1 MATKTRVKFETGKFK
16 RELFKNLVED
26 QTTRLVKY
34 AMEEI
39 KNIGKQIETYN
50 SRNHMDD
57 TGNLLDS
64 LCWGVS
70 YNGKLVDYGFYRDK
84 QASRES
90 WLHAF
95 SERAVAVNGRALA
108 EEYIQKYGASY
119 TNGWKIF
126 WGILARY
133 WGYWEKGFT
142 MVGKNHRTKIE
153 GVMILTQNYDKIK
166 RDLKPAR
173 TRINIHIEKYA
184 SKSLR
189 SAARR
194 NFYTP

>member
-39 KNIGKQIETYN
+39 KNIGNQIQTYN

-95 SERAVAVNGRALA
+95 SERAVAVNGRDLA
-108 EEYIQKYGASY
+108 EEYIQKYGAAY

-126 WGILARY
+126 WGVLAPY
-133 WGYWEKGFT
+133 WGYWEKGFK
-142 MVGKNHRTKIE
+142 MKVRGKQVKDE
-153 GVMILTQNYDKIK
+153 KLYFPVMTQRYDAIKKVLTPPVIK
-166 RDLKPAR
+166 RLHIGVNHYQPDTLSKPY
-173 TRINIHIEKYA
+173 N
-184 SKSLR
+184 
-189 SAARR
+189 
-194 NFYTP
+194 

>member
-39 KNIGKQIETYN
+39 KNIGNQIQTYN

-95 SERAVAVNGRALA
+95 SERAVAVNGRDLA

-126 WGILARY
+126 WGILAPY

-142 MVGKNHRTKIE
+142 MKKRGTPVGFYKFA
-153 GVMILTQNYDKIK
+153 VMTQRYDAIK
-166 RDLKPAR
+166 RVLTPPMTKRLHIGVNKYNSATLSKPY
-173 TRINIHIEKYA
+173 N
-184 SKSLR
+184 
-189 SAARR
+189 
-194 NFYTP
+194 

>member
-1 MATKTRVKFETGKFK
+1 MATKTLVKFETGKFK

-26 QTTRLVKY
+26 QTHRLVNY

-39 KNIGKQIETYN
+39 KNIGNQIQTYN

-95 SERAVAVNGRALA
+95 SERAVAVNGRDLA
-108 EEYIQKYGASY
+108 EEYIKKYGASY

-126 WGILARY
+126 WGILAPY

-142 MVGKNHRTKIE
+142 MKVRGKQVGE
-153 GVMILTQNYDKIK
+153 GKLYFPVMTQRYDAIK
-166 RDLKPAR
+166 RVLTPPMTKRLHIGVNKYDSATLSKPY
-173 TRINIHIEKYA
+173 N
-184 SKSLR
+184 
-189 SAARR
+189 
-194 NFYTP
+194 